1 MENLL
6 SKIKLT
12 VNPHLF
18 IKDPYSSD
26 LGLSIVRN
34 SIELID
40 SLGFEDF
47 TFRKLG
53 IAIHSPEASIYRYF
67 ENKQKL
73 LLYLSAWYWAWMEYR
88 LILNTSNI
96 SSAEKRLEKALNLMT
111 EELMDEPVESDFNMV
126 KLSRI
131 ATFESS
137 KSYLTKQVDEI
148 NKEGAFLNYKQFVS
162 RVGTII
168 LEINPHYK
176 YPNMLVSTVIEGA
189 HLQRFYAYHLPTLTN
204 KQKSPTYLK
213 NFFSDLVL
221 NTIKNKV

>member
-34 SIELID
+34 SIDLID
-40 SLGFEDF
+40 DLGFEDF

-53 IAIHSPEASIYRYF
+53 LVIHSPEASIYRYF
-67 ENKQKL
+67 ESKQKL
-73 LLYLSAWYWAWMEYR
+73 LLYLGAWYWAWMEYR
-88 LILNTSNI
+88 LILSISNI
-96 SSAEKRLEKALNLMT
+96 SSAEKRLEKALALMT
-111 EELMDEPVESDFNMV
+111 EELTDYPKDSDFNMV

-131 ATFESS
+131 VTFESS

-148 NKEGAFLNYKQFVS
+148 NKDGAFLSYKQFVS
-162 RVGTII
+162 RVSAVIM
-168 LEINPHYK
+168 EINPCYK

-189 HLQRFYAYHLPTLTN
+189 HLQRFYAYHLPKLTN
-204 KQKSPTYLK
+204 KQKSPNYLK
-213 NFFSDLVL
+213 NFFTDLVF
-221 NTIKNKV
+221 NTIKK